1 MGTLTKTIL
10 VVDDEDA
17 IRWLIRIALERD
29 GYSVLD
35 AADGE
40 HALEIF
46 RDHGPNIKM
55 LLSDVAMPKMN
66 GVNLADKIL
75 QIEPTLPVLFISGDH
90 TDVSRGFGCVSKPF
104 TPDKLVERVR
114 EILTDESEPLKQA
127 THLNKP
133 IRSVARLRSAN

>member
-35 AADGE
+35 AEDGE
-40 HALEIF
+40 RALEIF

-90 TDVSRGFGCVSKPF
+90 TDVSRGFGCFSKPF

-114 EILTDESEPLKQA
+114 EILTRERP
-127 THLNKP
+127 T
-133 IRSVARLRSAN
+133 